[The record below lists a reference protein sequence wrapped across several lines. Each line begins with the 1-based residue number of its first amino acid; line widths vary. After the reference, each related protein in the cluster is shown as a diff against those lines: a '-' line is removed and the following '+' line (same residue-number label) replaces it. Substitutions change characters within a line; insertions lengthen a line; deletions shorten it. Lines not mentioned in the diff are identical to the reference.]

1 MPVHVDGFKSS
12 AIFEQLKVNITDN
25 EAKKI
30 RLSRRK
36 EQVWTLDFKND
47 GTVNADKGTAKP
59 DIIINLSDDTFVDL
73 AKGKIKGK

>member
-1 MPVHVDGFKSS
+1 MPVHVDRFKSS
-12 AIFEQLKVNITDN
+12 AIFEQLKVNAIYEIHVKN
-25 EAKKI
+25 QKG
-30 RLSRRK
+30 K